1 MQILNI
7 LVGWVLPLSM
17 LTFGI
22 TGNLIGLTVFSRKGL
37 TKFPA
42 KNIYRV
48 LAVMDSFYL
57 LVI

>member
-48 LAVMDSFYL
+48 LAIMDSF
-57 LVI
+57 